1 MRKPGK
7 APERGR
13 LRGRD
18 PPLGRLLRWNSSGW
32 PLEVGDPPYSG
43 RWGNPMLLGME
54 LPIGAVKSPPGTPG
68 MLSGKVGPPEHN
80 TCKLGSCLNIP
91 QPRTKHVH
99 GHGTGFLGVHFWVP
113 RLADFGNTPG
123 TITAPHLP
131 VRDGALY
138 QPACAL
144 NYGLDIVHRECAAN
158 SLVVQAAP
166 WWHIHGRQVR

>member
-18 PPLGRLLRWNSSGW
+18 PPLGRLLRWKSSGW

-68 MLSGKVGPPEHN
+68 MLSGKVGPPECD
-80 TCKLGSCLNIP
+80 TCKSDSCRNIPSPGLSMSVAMALASWECAFVSLDLLIFGTHQAPLPHRSCL
-91 QPRTKHVH
+91 
-99 GHGTGFLGVHFWVP
+99 
-113 RLADFGNTPG
+113 
-123 TITAPHLP
+123 
-131 VRDGALY
+131 
-138 QPACAL
+138 
-144 NYGLDIVHRECAAN
+144 
-158 SLVVQAAP
+158 
-166 WWHIHGRQVR
+166 